1 FPNGKFSLYFLAYI
15 PKDQVLP
22 KSDDELSAYVF
33 SREGVLEFT
42 HNWGTE
48 NNPNQS
54 YHNGNTEPR
63 GFGHIAICVD
73 NIEAAC
79 KRFEELGVKFIKKL
93 TDGTMKNIAFIN
105 DPDGYWIEIIPS
117 NKDENC
123 RPVYGT
129 LSRETIDNV
138 VAHSIIYQTK
148 KLPWSIGNPSL
159 VREKSSISK
168 TSSSLHSNIE
178 IPINHSPTPE
188 NTLTTNSTSTS
199 ISSSSRSTS
208 PDKQLSSRSTSPD
221 KHLIDN

>member
-1 FPNGKFSLYFLAYI
+1 MATTDVSTYYFANFPNGKFSLYFLAYI

-79 KRFEELGVKFIKKL
+79 KRFEELGVKFSKKL

-117 NKDENC
+117 NKD
-123 RPVYGT
+123 V
-129 LSRETIDNV
+129 
-138 VAHSIIYQTK
+138 TK
-148 KLPWSIGNPSL
+148 
-159 VREKSSISK
+159 
-168 TSSSLHSNIE
+168 
-178 IPINHSPTPE
+178 
-188 NTLTTNSTSTS
+188 
-199 ISSSSRSTS
+199 
-208 PDKQLSSRSTSPD
+208 
-221 KHLIDN
+221 